1 MKNQTCVIYF
11 VKLFKRKFTFLCK
24 LLHCA
29 KRLYS
34 TYCKLF
40 IKPILHKFD
49 LDIKMLVYKKI
60 HEVAKH
66 ELHEIVVNIELNC
79 NLYL

>member
-11 VKLFKRKFTFLCK
+11 VKLFKRKFTFLCTF
-24 LLHCA
+24 LHHANCSLNQFNN
-29 KRLYS
+29 K
-34 TYCKLF
+34 C
-40 IKPILHKFD
+40 D
-49 LDIKMLVYKKI
+49 QDIKMLVYKKNTLR
-60 HEVAKH
+60 VAKH